1 MRLTLLLFL
10 SLFSTSTF
18 AQNNLN
24 GTWNAIT
31 TIKKGVSLLSQEWI
45 FDNNSLQ
52 INIIKND
59 KNSSKRVWGTFS
71 YIITKNKL
79 ELKTEDINLSFDIV
93 ERTKKA
99 LTIKN
104 DDYLIFLKN
113 QAFHKARKIDIPYLK
128 TFRMKTENEYQCYG
142 CTFSFL
148 KHAFSNYLLFFVNDS
163 LVNITLINNFSEP
176 EYQKASTLIERK
188 QINSILF
195 EYLNQDSISGLINH
209 KIPFKLIPK
218 EENLPISI
226 KQLIDNQIIQ
236 KGNTKLSQLTS
247 EDRKTIFIGREK
259 LKLNEDGTGS
269 YSYSMRINQK
279 SVNVSADVKW
289 YLSNDHN
296 YLFTSYTSPKG
307 DRTLYQTKDTRY
319 FNIYHIRKVAEGNWE
334 LTKTLHKRDLF

>member
-71 YIITKNKL
+71 YIITENKL

-128 TFRMKTENEYQCYG
+128 TFRMKTEGEYQCYG

-148 KHAFSNYLLFFVNDS
+148 KHGFSNYLLFFVNDS

-209 KIPFKLIPK
+209 KTPFKLIPK
-218 EENLPISI
+218 KSISPISTT
-226 KQLIDNQIIQ
+226 QLCSQPIIQ
-236 KGNTKLSQLTS
+236 KGNTKLFQLTVK
-247 EDRKTIFIGREK
+247 EKKTIFVGRGK
-259 LKLNEDGTGS
+259 LKLQKDGTGT
-269 YSYSMRINQK
+269 YSYLTRINKKNAQ
-279 SVNVSADVKW
+279 VLADIKW
-289 YLSNDHN
+289 NLSDNHDYLII
-296 YLFTSYTSPKG
+296 SYKAPKG
-307 DRTLYQTKDTRY
+307 DDSVFALENVRY
-319 FNIYHIRKVAEGNWE
+319 FDIYHIRKVAEDNWE
-334 LTKTLHKRDLF
+334 LKQTLHKRALF